1 VVGRASLFGWRVI
14 GAASYVLEF
23 EGSFWRG
30 KTMAG
35 RGPQTFKK
43 KQKEQQRKEKREEKM
58 AKRLERKKQQ
68 ELGLPVDPDLDDQP
82 DPDHPELDRPIP
94 MLGNDEKL

>member
-1 VVGRASLFGWRVI
+1 
-14 GAASYVLEF
+14 
-23 EGSFWRG
+23 
-30 KTMAG
+30 MAG

-68 ELGLPVDPDLDDQP
+68 ELGLPVDSDDQP
-82 DPDHPELDRPIP
+82 DPDQPELDRPIP

>member
-1 VVGRASLFGWRVI
+1 VVGHASLFGWRVI
-14 GAASYVLEF
+14 GVTRYNLEF
-23 EGSFWRG
+23 EGRG

-43 KQKEQQRKEKREEKM
+43 KQKEQQRKEKREEKI

-68 ELGLPVDPDLDDQP
+68 ELGLPVGPDVDDQP
-82 DPDHPELDRPIP
+82 DTDYPELDRPIP
-94 MLGNDEKL
+94 MLDEKL